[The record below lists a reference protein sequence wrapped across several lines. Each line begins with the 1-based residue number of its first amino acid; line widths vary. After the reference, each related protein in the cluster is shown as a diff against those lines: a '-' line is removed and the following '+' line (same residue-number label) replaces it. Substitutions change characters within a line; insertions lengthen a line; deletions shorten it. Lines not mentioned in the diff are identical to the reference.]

1 MSIKCK
7 ICKAI
12 DWVKSLWGKFWGLT
26 TVDEKAIEVAK
37 EIKSRAKTVKKEL
50 GDVGSAIKE
59 VGNQLG
65 YVGSAAAGKKRRGR
79 PRKKNN
85 GGAKKG

>member
-65 YVGSAAAGKKRRGR
+65 DVGSAAAGKKRRGR

-85 GGAKKG
+85 GGAKK

>member
-1 MSIKCK
+1 MSTKCK
-7 ICKAI
+7 ICIVTAWI
-12 DWVKSLWGKFWGLT
+12 GSLWDKFWGLT

-50 GDVGSAIKE
+50 GDVGAAIKE

-65 YVGSAAAGKKRRGR
+65 DVGSAAAGKKRRGR
-79 PRKKNN
+79 PKKKKN
-85 GGAKKG
+85 GKTKK

>member
-65 YVGSAAAGKKRRGR
+65 DVGSAAAGKKRRGR

-85 GGAKKG
+85 GSAKKG

>member
-50 GDVGSAIKE
+50 GDVG
-59 VGNQLG
+59 
-65 YVGSAAAGKKRRGR
+65 
-79 PRKKNN
+79 
-85 GGAKKG
+85 